1 MRSPRRL
8 ALATLILVLPAV
20 AGFTALDNAMKLQPR
35 SRLWIDGT
43 STVRSFTCRAG
54 SLEADVETTSF
65 TPAAEI
71 VAGRKAVA
79 SVRVR
84 VPAARLDCGNGKM
97 NEHMLKALKATEY
110 PTIGFRLSTYELAPV
125 TDSVQVTLTGE
136 LELGGQTK
144 TIEMKTFAKE
154 VEGAVLRVVGAHEI
168 RMSEFGLKAPT
179 LMMGTLK
186 VNERVK
192 VGFELYLER

>member
-1 MRSPRRL
+1 MRSTGRL
-8 ALATLILVLPAV
+8 ALTALILVLPV
-20 AGFTALDNAMKLQPR
+20 LAGFTALDNAMRLQPR

-65 TPAAEI
+65 TPTADI
-71 VAGRKAVA
+71 VAGKKAVTG
-79 SVRVR
+79 VRVR

-97 NEHMLKALKATEY
+97 NDHMLKALKATEH
-110 PTIGFRLSTYELAPV
+110 PMIGFRLSTYELAPV
-125 TDSVQVTLTGE
+125 TDSVQVTLNGE

-144 TIEMKTFAKE
+144 TIQMRTMASE
-154 VEGAVLRVVGAHEI
+154 VEAGVLRVTGTHEI

-179 LMMGTLK
+179 LMLGTLK
-186 VNERVK
+186 VNEKVK

>member
-1 MRSPRRL
+1 MRRSHRL
-8 ALATLILVLPAV
+8 ALSTLILVLPAL
-20 AGFTALDNAMKLQPR
+20 AGFAALDNSMKLQSR

-54 SLEADVETTSF
+54 QLEADVETTSF
-65 TPAAEI
+65 TPSADV
-71 VAGRKAVA
+71 VAGKKAIGN
-79 SVRVR
+79 VRVR
-84 VPAARLDCGNGKM
+84 VPAARMDCGNGTM
-97 NEHMLKALKATEY
+97 NEHMLKALKATEF
-110 PTIGFRLSTYELAPV
+110 PMIGFRISSYELAPI

-144 TIEMKTFAKE
+144 TIQMTTIASQ
-154 VEGAVLRVVGAHEI
+154 VDGAVLRVAGTHAI
-168 RMSEFGLKAPT
+168 RMSDFGLKAPK

-186 VNERVK
+186 VSDRVV

>member
-1 MRSPRRL
+1 MRSSRRF
-8 ALATLILVLPAV
+8 ALSSLILVLPAL
-20 AGFTALDNAMKLQPR
+20 AGFTALDNSMRLQSR

-43 STVRSFTCRAG
+43 STVRGFTCRAG
-54 SLEADVETTSF
+54 QLEADVETTSF
-65 TPAAEI
+65 APAADV
-71 VAGRKAVA
+71 VAGKKVVGG
-79 SVRVR
+79 VRVR

-97 NEHMLKALKATEY
+97 NEHMLKALKATEH
-110 PTIGFRLSTYELAPV
+110 PMIGFRLATYELDPI

-144 TIEMKTFAKE
+144 TIQMKSTAAQLE
-154 VEGAVLRVVGAHEI
+154 NGVLRVAGSHEI

>member
-8 ALATLILVLPAV
+8 ALTTLILVLPAL

-65 TPAAEI
+65 TPAAELL
-71 VAGRKAVA
+71 AGTKAVTG
-79 SVRVR
+79 VRVR
-84 VPAARLDCGNGKM
+84 VPAARLDCGNGRM
-97 NEHMLKALKATEY
+97 NDHMLKALKAAEH
-110 PTIGFRLSTYELAPV
+110 PMIGFRLSTYELAPV
-125 TDSVQVTLTGE
+125 TDSVQVTLNGE

-144 TIEMKTFAKE
+144 TIQMKTMASE
-154 VEGAVLRVVGAHEI
+154 VEDGVLRVAGTHEI

-179 LMMGTLK
+179 LMLGTLK
-186 VNERVK
+186 VNEKVK